1 MDYTPPPIKKINNK
15 LNILNKESCGKH
27 AETFFSDYWHMKR
40 PSLSTSQRMGAGVT
54 LSTDIML
61 EYIFLRIH
69 KVSSN
74 GKQYMHATL
83 YHITG
88 LLA

>member
-1 MDYTPPPIKKINNK
+1 MWNPQDLINLAPMKTN
-15 LNILNKESCGKH
+15 CY
-27 AETFFSDYWHMKR
+27 YWCSVQPVQ
-40 PSLSTSQRMGAGVT
+40 PSSQMGAVVT

-74 GKQYMHATL
+74 GKQSMHATL

-88 LLA
+88 LFA